1 MTDSNDRNDSA
12 EAQRTQRNAEEDLSR
27 ENKITEVVIGSAI
40 EVHRQLGPG
49 LLESV
54 YEECLAHELRH
65 RGLRCE
71 QQKTFP
77 LNYKG
82 LELATTFR
90 VDLLVGDLVVVELKS
105 VDAILPVHESQ
116 LVTYLRL
123 SNRRVGLLIN
133 FNVEVLR
140 GGIRRKVLT
149 LRPSASSA
157 PLR

>member
-1 MTDSNDRNDSA
+1 MTNSKDGNDIA
-12 EAQRTQRNAEEDLSR
+12 EAQRTRRRAEEDLSE
-27 ENKITEVVIGSAI
+27 ENKVTEVVIGCAI

-71 QQKTFP
+71 QQKVFP
-77 LNYKG
+77 LTYKG
-82 LELATTFR
+82 LELAATLR

-105 VDAILPVHESQ
+105 VDAVLPVHERQ
-116 LVTYLRL
+116 LLTYLSL
-123 SNRRVGLLIN
+123 TNRRVGLLIN
-133 FNVEVLR
+133 FNVEALR
-140 GGIRRKVLT
+140 DGIRRKVRT
-149 LRPSASSA
+149 LRSSGPSA